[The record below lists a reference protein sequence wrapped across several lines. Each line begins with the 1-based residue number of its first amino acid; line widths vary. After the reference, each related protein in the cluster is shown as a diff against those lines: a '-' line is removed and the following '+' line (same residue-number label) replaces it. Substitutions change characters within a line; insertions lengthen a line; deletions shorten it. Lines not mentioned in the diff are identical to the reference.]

1 MVNTLRRKM
10 FKLGGSA
17 NTHGVGLTSGLS
29 FNQGGSVKPGPD
41 GKPRLH
47 AKTGLLVDLLTG
59 GASFVGRRGKKL
71 YDDII
76 ESIGPKTSRVTGKS
90 GSTRE
95 LITDTGGLSG
105 PFRQYLKS
113 LRSRPGRTL
122 GRTAVTGTALGLP
135 ALAGKD
141 IVANLLGFETRDMTK
156 PSEDVGDMIGKV
168 ATELGRA
175 PITTIAGLPFYGK
188 DLLEAQNFTD
198 AMNAILGEGE
208 AYGKF
213 YEGAFGSAPPE
224 FGFIEREATPLEDQ
238 MEDKPLGRTI
248 EDIRTDADE
257 RQREQLQAAMQ
268 MYQELIK
275 GDDNTNKLSTLGDA
289 AIAAGAALMEGEGY
303 GGAATAF
310 NEPLAQARAEQAAI
324 DREARGAAAQLAI
337 TEDIGRRQAD
347 EAIYAELAASG
358 QFDTAEEIDNVL
370 LARRVGVTQRVPED
384 DKGEIDQDKLDS
396 AGPGVYVD
404 PKTRFNALFLAVN
417 KDNQLQKFNSVEEA
431 RDYAKS

>member
-59 GASFVGRRGKKL
+59 GASFVGRKGSELIDAIRAARAAGRPAATVARGAA
-71 YDDII
+71 
-76 ESIGPKTSRVTGKS
+76 GPTRPAIPAGRGV
-90 GSTRE
+90 TRE
-95 LITDTGGLSG
+95 LLEA
-105 PFRQYLKS
+105 
-113 LRSRPGRTL
+113 LRRRPARTL
-122 GRTAVTGTALGLP
+122 GRAAVTGTALGLP

-175 PITTIAGLPFYGK
+175 PITTVAGLPFYGK

-213 YEGAFGSAPPE
+213 YESTFGSAPPE

-417 KDNQLQKFNSVEEA
+417 KDNQLQKFYSVEEA